1 MYKSDVSII
10 YNRDWKI
17 SSNTLS
23 NVYMK
28 NSLFSKN
35 FIIETKDDIKKIP
48 SMFIEEKVDILEQN
62 LL

>member
-1 MYKSDVSII
+1 
-10 YNRDWKI
+10 
-17 SSNTLS
+17 
-23 NVYMK
+23 MK